1 MGENDFREPSDHGT
15 LARYADVVRRLE
27 TAAGERGRA
36 LDLDGLFALA
46 EYNEA
51 LEKAYALGLVG
62 GGLSADGFDAID

>member
-51 LEKAYALGLVG
+51 LVH
-62 GGLSADGFDAID
+62 